1 MCIIAIKP
9 AGQKLPKDDIIK
21 RMFTHNPNGAGFMYT
36 YNGRV
41 EIRKGFM
48 TLDGFMQ
55 ALRNVHDRIG
65 DKSPIVMHFRIT
77 THGGTCPE
85 NTHPFPLTSDIADMK
100 RLSTSAKIGIAH
112 NGIIKIQTRDN
123 TVSDTQEYIADVIA
137 PLYKHSHRFYKKQR
151 YLDGIRDTINGSRMC
166 FLTGDGKVYRV
177 GNWVQ
182 DGGCW
187 YSNSSFKQDDT
198 RWTYTYVP
206 YSSWSGT
213 SVANDDYYS
222 KYSKMYAP
230 KDEKPN
236 EAPWT
241 RCSFALIMPLDETE
255 TYKDSDGFLWSG
267 YALGI
272 DRLGRMYEL
281 DPDEGVAFESHAY
294 IRDNVTFD
302 RAKATYYAVA

>member
-9 AGQKLPKDDIIK
+9 AGQKLPNEETIK
-21 RMFTHNPNGAGFMYT
+21 RMFAKNPHGAGFMYT

-48 TLDGFMQ
+48 TYEGFAQ

-85 NTHPFPLTSDIADMK
+85 NTHPFPLSSDIADMK

-112 NGIIKIQTRDN
+112 NGIINIKTRDN
-123 TVSDTQEYIADVIA
+123 TVSDTQEYIADIIA
-137 PLYKHSHRFYKKQR
+137 PIYKHSHRFYKKQR

-177 GNWVQ
+177 GKWVQ

-187 YSNSSFKQDDT
+187 YSNDGFKKT
-198 RWTYTYVP
+198 EWTYTYTP
-206 YSSWSGT
+206 YSWSGK
-213 SVANDDYYS
+213 SVTNDDYYS
-222 KYSKMYAP
+222 KH
-230 KDEKPN
+230 
-236 EAPWT
+236 EADTKRKYESARLPWERST
-241 RCSFALIMPLDETE
+241 WVEIMPLDETE

-281 DPDEGVAFESHAY
+281 DYEDGIAYESHAY
-294 IRDNVTFD
+294 IRDNVTYD
-302 RAKATYYAVA
+302 RESASYFMVA